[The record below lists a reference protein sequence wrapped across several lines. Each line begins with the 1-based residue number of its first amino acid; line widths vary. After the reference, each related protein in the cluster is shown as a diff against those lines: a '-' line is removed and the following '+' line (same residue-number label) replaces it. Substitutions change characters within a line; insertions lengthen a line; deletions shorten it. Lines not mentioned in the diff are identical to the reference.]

1 MEQKNLDQIIRETV
15 ARYMNRSLIVAGNWK
30 MNMTVREGMEF
41 LEKLGPVD
49 GKVMIFPPYTTLAV
63 LAGEFRKRGIIYGP
77 QNFHYKESGA
87 YTGEIS
93 LPMIRELGCDC
104 LLVGHSER
112 RSYYNETDEEIQK
125 KISKK
130 ERLVMKKRVL
140 SLALAAAMAA
150 SLTAC
155 SGNSS
160 TTETTAAVEETK
172 AAENA
177 NTESKEADGSG
188 VDVSDWKNKTV
199 TCIVPYDAG
208 GGTDT
213 VMRALADAAK
223 GSFKNISVEN
233 RSGGGGATGMLAGA
247 NAAADGTTV
256 TMITVE
262 LATLEAMGTNAGLTY
277 SMFKPIMMVNSACA
291 AITVNAKDDRF
302 NTIEDFIN
310 YAKENEVSMGNSGNG
325 AIWHLAAAGLAKET
339 GAQFKHVAYDG
350 AAGAIT
356 DLLGEHIDAVAVSYA
371 EVANYVESGDLK
383 VLAVMNDKRLDSI
396 PDVPTCQE
404 AGYNVVLGTW
414 RGLGVPKDTPDE
426 VVDQLYEI
434 FSQAAESDAFV
445 DFMNKSNN
453 VIDVLD
459 GATFE
464 ERIKSDLETYT
475 ALVTDLGLKVQ

>member
-1 MEQKNLDQIIRETV
+1 
-15 ARYMNRSLIVAGNWK
+15 
-30 MNMTVREGMEF
+30 
-41 LEKLGPVD
+41 
-49 GKVMIFPPYTTLAV
+49 
-63 LAGEFRKRGIIYGP
+63 
-77 QNFHYKESGA
+77 
-87 YTGEIS
+87 
-93 LPMIRELGCDC
+93 
-104 LLVGHSER
+104 
-112 RSYYNETDEEIQK
+112 
-125 KISKK
+125 
-130 ERLVMKKRVL
+130 MKKRVL

-155 SGNSS
+155 SGNST

-247 NAAADGTTV
+247 NAKADGTTV

-356 DLLGEHIDAVAVSYA
+356 DLLGEHIDAVA
-371 EVANYVESGDLK
+371 
-383 VLAVMNDKRLDSI
+383 
-396 PDVPTCQE
+396 
-404 AGYNVVLGTW
+404 
-414 RGLGVPKDTPDE
+414 
-426 VVDQLYEI
+426 QL
-434 FSQAAESDAFV
+434 
-445 DFMNKSNN
+445 
-453 VIDVLD
+453 
-459 GATFE
+459 
-464 ERIKSDLETYT
+464 
-475 ALVTDLGLKVQ
+475 

>member
-1 MEQKNLDQIIRETV
+1 M
-15 ARYMNRSLIVAGNWK
+15 
-30 MNMTVREGMEF
+30 
-41 LEKLGPVD
+41 
-49 GKVMIFPPYTTLAV
+49 
-63 LAGEFRKRGIIYGP
+63 
-77 QNFHYKESGA
+77 YKES
-87 YTGEIS
+87 
-93 LPMIRELGCDC
+93 LNFLKKW
-104 LLVGHSER
+104 
-112 RSYYNETDEEIQK
+112 EEIQK

-140 SLALAAAMAA
+140 SLALAAVMAA

-155 SGNSS
+155 SGNST
-160 TTETTAAVEETK
+160 TTETTAAAEETK

-247 NAAADGTTV
+247 NATADGTTV

-277 SMFKPIMMVNSACA
+277 SMFKPIMMVNSACS

-339 GAQFKHVAYDG
+339 GAKFKHVAYDG
-350 AAGAIT
+350 QQVRSQT
-356 DLLGEHIDAVAVSYA
+356 FSVSI
-371 EVANYVESGDLK
+371 S
-383 VLAVMNDKRLDSI
+383 MR
-396 PDVPTCQE
+396 
-404 AGYNVVLGTW
+404 
-414 RGLGVPKDTPDE
+414 
-426 VVDQLYEI
+426 
-434 FSQAAESDAFV
+434 
-445 DFMNKSNN
+445 
-453 VIDVLD
+453 
-459 GATFE
+459 
-464 ERIKSDLETYT
+464 
-475 ALVTDLGLKVQ
+475 

>member
-1 MEQKNLDQIIRETV
+1 M
-15 ARYMNRSLIVAGNWK
+15 
-30 MNMTVREGMEF
+30 
-41 LEKLGPVD
+41 
-49 GKVMIFPPYTTLAV
+49 
-63 LAGEFRKRGIIYGP
+63 RKR
-77 QNFHYKESGA
+77 
-87 YTGEIS
+87 
-93 LPMIRELGCDC
+93 
-104 LLVGHSER
+104 V
-112 RSYYNETDEEIQK
+112 
-125 KISKK
+125 
-130 ERLVMKKRVL
+130 V
-140 SLALAAAMAA
+140 SLAMAAAMAL

-155 SGNSS
+155 GSS
-160 TTETTAAVEETK
+160 SSKTETTAAATEAAKTETTA
-172 AAENA
+172 AAEGA
-177 NTESKEADGSG
+177 STEAAASG
-188 VDVSDWKNKTV
+188 VDTSAWKDKTV

-247 NAAADGTTV
+247 
-256 TMITVE
+256 
-262 LATLEAMGTNAGLTY
+262 LEAMGTNAGLTY

-404 AGYNVVLGTW
+404 AGYDVVLGTW